1 MTKENNLISRYLLN
15 ELSSQEAIVFE
26 HWIKSNPENLEKL
39 NEYKAIWERTNNY
52 QKGFNPDVHKALA
65 IVHKRTG
72 MAQMQKSRFRFRFAT
87 LLKIASAAALII
99 GIIVLAYYYNPLNTS
114 DKIVVIN
121 SGINEIK
128 EIVLPDS
135 SHVWLNENSS
145 LQVANAFI
153 KKQRK
158 VTLRGEAYFEI
169 KRDETKP
176 FIIST
181 GHTFTEILGTSFN
194 IKMDTLSGNVSVIV
208 HSGKVAFYSSINK
221 SEKLILDPTE
231 EGIFHGS
238 SSKIIRSSNLNIN
251 YLAWKTGILTFNDT
265 PLNEV
270 CFELSKHYKKSVKT
284 ATPISNK
291 SLTGTFKNEKLEDIL
306 KTIELTLDVQTETSG
321 NESIIHN

>member
-1 MTKENNLISRYLLN
+1 MTKENKLISRYLLN
-15 ELSSQEAIVFE
+15 ELSSEEAIAFE
-26 HWIKSNPENLEKL
+26 HWIGSNPKNLEKL
-39 NEYKAIWERTNNY
+39 NEYKAVWERTNSY
-52 QKGFNPDVHKALA
+52 PKGFNPDIHKALA
-65 IVHKRTG
+65 LVHKNAG
-72 MAQMQKSRFRFRFAT
+72 IAQIQKSKSRFAPI
-87 LLKIASAAALII
+87 LKIASAAALII
-99 GIIVLAYYYNPLNTS
+99 GIISLAYYYNPLIS
-114 DKIVVIN
+114 FDKIIVIN
-121 SGINEIK
+121 SRINEVK

-145 LQVANAFI
+145 LQIPKTFT

-158 VTLRGEAYFEI
+158 ATLKGEAYFEI

-181 GHTFTEILGTSFN
+181 GKTFTEILGTSFN

-208 HSGKVAFYSSINK
+208 HSGKVAFYSNNRI
-221 SEKLILDPTE
+221 SEKSILNPTDI
-231 EGIFHGS
+231 GVFDCS
-238 SSKIIRSSNLNIN
+238 SNKIIRSSNHNIN

-270 CFELSKHYKKSVKT
+270 CFELSKYYKKRIKT
-284 ATPISNK
+284 ASNVSNK

>member
-1 MTKENNLISRYLLN
+1 MTKENDLISRYLLN
-15 ELSSQEAIVFE
+15 ELSPEEAKAFE
-26 HWIKSNPENLEKL
+26 HWIESNPENLEKL
-39 NEYKAIWERTNNY
+39 NDYKAVWERINNY
-52 QKGFNPDVHKALA
+52 QKGFNPNVHKALA
-65 IVHKRTG
+65 IVHKSAG
-72 MAQMQKSRFRFRFAT
+72 ILQNQKSRSRYT
-87 LLKIASAAALII
+87 PILKIASSAALII
-99 GIIVLAYYYNPLNTS
+99 WIIGFAYYFNPSNPS

-121 SGINEIK
+121 SGINEVK
-128 EIVLPDS
+128 EIELPDS

-145 LQVANAFI
+145 LQIPVAFT

-158 VTLRGEAYFEI
+158 VTLKGEAFFEI

-181 GHTFTEILGTSFN
+181 GNTFTEILGTSFN

-208 HSGKVAFYSSINK
+208 HSGKVAFYSSISK
-221 SEKLILDPTE
+221 SEKSILNRTD
-231 EGIFHGS
+231 EGIFHASGN
-238 SSKIIRSSNLNIN
+238 KIIRSSNLNIN

-270 CFELSKHYKKSVKT
+270 CFELSKYYKKRIKT
-284 ATPISNK
+284 ASNVSNK